1 MVQRIITGVVLI
13 AVLVTALALG
23 GWFFAVPFMALLGL
37 AIYEVFR
44 ALQNTGT
51 RLVTWPVYLFYA
63 LSIPLLTTRIGGGGA
78 LFALA
83 FGACLFVTVMVLFSR
98 EPSLQ
103 SILYSILPL
112 FIVLLP
118 GMCMLGLLGCEDRST
133 QLMLMIMA
141 FAVPLAG
148 DTLAYFI
155 GVIWGKR
162 KFCEKVSPNKTL
174 EGAVGGLFGS
184 ILAAVVVM
192 AVFSRLCAV
201 PWWHYLLLGLVG
213 GVAGQ
218 AGDLFA
224 SLIKRTCGIKDY
236 GTIFP
241 GHGGIMDRLD
251 SVYWSVVVMYCYMVL
266 FI

>member
-1 MVQRIITGVVLI
+1 MVKRIITGVVLI
-13 AVLVTALALG
+13 GILVTALTLW
-23 GWFFAVPFMALLGL
+23 GWFFAVPFMALLGMAL
-37 AIYEVFR
+37 YEVFR
-44 ALQNTGT
+44 ALGNTGV
-51 RLVTWPVYLFYA
+51 RLATWPVYLFYA
-63 LSIPLLTTRIGGGGA
+63 LSIPLLTTGIGGGGV
-78 LFALA
+78 LLALA
-83 FGACLFVTVMVLFSR
+83 FGACLFVTIHVLFSR
-98 EPSLQ
+98 EPSLEN
-103 SILYSILPL
+103 ILYSILPL

-118 GMCMLGLLGCEDRST
+118 GMCTLGLLRGDDRLT

-155 GVIWGKR
+155 GVLWGRHKL
-162 KFCEKVSPNKTL
+162 CEKVSPHKTV
-174 EGAVGGLFGS
+174 EGAVAGLFGS
-184 ILAAVVVM
+184 ILAGAVVM
-192 AVFSRLCAV
+192 AFFLHRCAV
-201 PWWHYLLLGLVG
+201 PWWHYLLLGLIG

-224 SLIKRTCGIKDY
+224 SIVKRTCDVKDY

-251 SVYWSVVVMYCYMVL
+251 SVYWAAVVMYCYMTI

>member
-1 MVQRIITGVVLI
+1 MCRIWLCSSSTAGVGSDTI
-13 AVLVTALALG
+13 
-23 GWFFAVPFMALLGL
+23 
-37 AIYEVFR
+37 ISS
-44 ALQNTGT
+44 T
-51 RLVTWPVYLFYA
+51 RLLQVSHASF
-63 LSIPLLTTRIGGGGA
+63 
-78 LFALA
+78 
-83 FGACLFVTVMVLFSR
+83 FSR
-98 EPSLQ
+98 EPSLEN
-103 SILYSILPL
+103 ILYSILPL

-118 GMCMLGLLGCEDRST
+118 GMCTLGLLRGDDRLT

-155 GVIWGKR
+155 GVLWGRHKL
-162 KFCEKVSPNKTL
+162 CEKVSPHKTV
-174 EGAVGGLFGS
+174 EGAVAGLFGS
-184 ILAAVVVM
+184 ILAGAVVM
-192 AVFSRLCAV
+192 AFFLQRCAV
-201 PWWHYLLLGLVG
+201 PWWHYLLLGLIG

-224 SLIKRTCGIKDY
+224 SIVKRTCDVKDY

-251 SVYWSVVVMYCYMVL
+251 SVYWAAVVMYCYMTI